1 MGIQTMFRVRT
12 ILSIFLP
19 GGLAAA
25 ASMVLLRPG
34 LLPEAAAPYLS
45 AYPYAVFAI
54 GAFLAWLF
62 NRSRALFALGIL
74 VLADRGLALVATASS
89 VGAEGR
95 ATFDLLSVLL
105 PLNLAVYGR
114 LRERGLITIAGL
126 TRVLLILLQLIVAGE
141 LVLLWPEQVRRWL
154 EYLLVHPAL
163 TDWTAVPPVGLLAFA
178 SAIVILALRRR
189 PGPID
194 AGLLWAVAFAFV
206 ALHAAGAGWPPVA
219 GLAAG
224 GLALV
229 VALLQ
234 VAYRMAYH
242 DDLTDLPGRRALA
255 EALQQ
260 VESPYAVAMVDVDH
274 FKAFNDTYGHDV
286 GDQVLRM
293 VAARLGGVSGA
304 GRAFRYG
311 GEEFCIVFLGKTAAE
326 AAPHLEAVREAVAA
340 TRFIVRAPGRPRK
353 KPAKPARPSGP
364 QKEEAVTVSIGLA
377 DDAAGGDPQEVIKA
391 ADQALYRA
399 KNGGRNQLAT

>member
-1 MGIQTMFRVRT
+1 MFRLRS
-12 ILSIFLP
+12 ILNIFLP

-34 LLPEAAAPYLS
+34 VLPGAAAPYVS
-45 AYPYAVFAI
+45 AYPYAVFGI
-54 GAFLAWLF
+54 GAFLAWFF

-74 VLADRGLALVATASS
+74 ALADRSLALAASAGS

-95 ATFDLLSVLL
+95 AAFDVLSVLL
-105 PLNLAVYGR
+105 PLNLAAYGR
-114 LRERGLITIAGL
+114 LGERGLFTIPGL
-126 TRVLLILLQLIVAGE
+126 TRIVLILAQVLAAGE
-141 LVLLWPEQVRRWL
+141 LVLLWPDQVRRWL
-154 EYLLVHPAL
+154 EYLLVHPSL
-163 TDWTAVPPVGLLAFA
+163 TSWTAVPPVGLVAFG
-178 SAIVILALRRR
+178 SAVLILALRRH

-194 AGLLWAVAFAFV
+194 AGLLWALAFGFV
-206 ALHAAGAGWPPVA
+206 ALHGVGSGWPASA

-242 DDLTDLPGRRALA
+242 DDLTDLPGRRALG

-260 VESPYAVAMVDVDH
+260 LDSPYAVAMVDVDH
-274 FKAFNDTYGHDV
+274 FKQFNDTYGHDV

-293 VAARLGGVSGA
+293 VAVKLGSVSGA
-304 GRAFRYG
+304 GRTFRYG
-311 GEEFCIVFLGKTAAE
+311 GEEFCILFPGKTARDAT
-326 AAPHLEAVREAVAA
+326 PHLESVRKAVAA
-340 TRFIVRAPGRPRK
+340 TRFIVRGPGRPRK
-353 KPAKPARPSGP
+353 KPATPPRHSGP
-364 QKEEAVTVSIGLA
+364 HKDVAVTVSIGVA
-377 DDAAGGDPQEVIKA
+377 DEAAGDDPQQVIKA

-399 KNGGRNQLAT
+399 KNGGRNQVAT